1 MPDRDEISPLI
12 VSAVGPDPIPVRGT
26 DGRYHVAYELAV
38 LNAAPRTAT
47 LTKVETLADGAAR
60 RVLNAV

>member
-1 MPDRDEISPLI
+1 M
-12 VSAVGPDPIPVRGT
+12 AYT
-26 DGRYHVAYELAV
+26 VAMTRPAV